1 MIYLNYNNII
11 ITFWSEINDSD
22 HDVIMAIKTQVGEWI
37 NMHWN
42 STASY
47 KSMYMSVQLWQWQL
61 QPGTHC
67 WDALQELFLRRC
79 CNLQSSKEQ

>member
-37 NMHWN
+37 NMH
-42 STASY
+42 
-47 KSMYMSVQLWQWQL
+47 
-61 QPGTHC
+61 
-67 WDALQELFLRRC
+67 
-79 CNLQSSKEQ
+79 